1 MTPETLNYFGS
12 VPLAEESDFTT
23 LAEIRDRLAAAEGLF
38 ETWRRLAKAT
48 PKENSEWAADQ
59 RVTGPWMLSTSVFSA
74 LHHAGDSINT
84 LREMLGGNER
94 IVLPYMAHF
103 AVARSG
109 IEAASLAI
117 WLLAPDQ
124 QPERI
129 DRHIREIWREVN
141 EESKIYASAIEIS
154 ESDPA
159 YRLSMTVD
167 TARKDRKKR
176 NNQHKRYIR
185 DMARAHGLKDPCEMR
200 HAVGFREITGAAA
213 QSAGISSAIG
223 EMVWSELSS
232 LSHPSTLRAMRSNV
246 EIVSDDPEKEIVQ
259 AQISTSI
266 PTIGLAVNA
275 NLRLFEHALELVQR
289 RKLRPF
295 HTNVG
300 RDSSL

>member
-1 MTPETLNYFGS
+1 MTSETLNYFGS

-23 LAEIRDRLAAAEGLF
+23 LAEIRERLSAAEGLF
-38 ETWRRLAKAT
+38 EIWRRLAKAA
-48 PKENSEWAADQ
+48 PKGNSEWAADQ
-59 RVTGPWMLSTSVFSA
+59 EATGQWMLSTSVFSA
-74 LHHAGDSINT
+74 IHHAGDAINT
-84 LREMLGGNER
+84 LREILGGDER
-94 IVLPYMAHF
+94 IVLPYMSHF

-109 IEAASLAI
+109 LEAASLAI
-117 WLLAPDQ
+117 WLLTPDEQ
-124 QPERI
+124 TERI
-129 DRHIREIWREVN
+129 NRHIREIWREVN

-154 ESDPA
+154 DSDPT
-159 YRLSMTVD
+159 YRLSITID

-185 DMARAHGLKDPCEMR
+185 DMAKVHGLKDPCEMR

-213 QSAGISSAIG
+213 QSAGISPAIG

-232 LSHPSTLRAMRSNV
+232 LSHPSTLRAMRSNI
-246 EIVSDDPEKEIVQ
+246 EIVSENPGQDIVQ